1 VSDTMV
7 LELVLPNSTFTSL
20 KQAAEQRKKTEA
32 ELAVEAIR
40 AYLGQSATSSTLLGL
55 FADEPELVDR
65 VAQEA
70 MQSRESAPLR
80 LFEATNR
87 QIAATGQTAPG
98 QIQLTQHGCS

>member
-1 VSDTMV
+1 MSDTMV
-7 LELVLPNSTFTSL
+7 LELVLPNSTFSSL

-40 AYLGQSATSSTLLGL
+40 AYLGQSAGTSPLLGL

-70 MQSRESAPLR
+70 MQSRESTPLR
-80 LFEATNR
+80 LSEVTGE
-87 QIAATGQTAPG
+87 QVAAG
-98 QIQLTQHGCS
+98 H